1 MKKFLYE
8 IKDYVIIVVVVI
20 LIRTFIITPALVDGA
35 SMDNTLK
42 DGQLVIIN
50 KFSMIVSKPKRFD
63 IVVVKNNDSHDK
75 IIKRVIGLPN
85 EKIVYRD
92 NNLYIN
98 GELYKED
105 YVLGNTTDYEV
116 ETGEDEYFVL
126 GDNRE
131 VSKDS
136 RILGNFKKKDIIG
149 KVRIRLFPFN
159 KIGKV
164 K

>member
-1 MKKFLYE
+1 MKKILYE
-8 IKDYVIIVVVVI
+8 IKDYIIILVVVI
-20 LIRTFIITPALVDGA
+20 LIRSFIVTPAVVDGA
-35 SMDNTLK
+35 SMNNTLK

-50 KFSMIVSKPKRFD
+50 KFTYRFNEPKRFD
-63 IVVVKNNDSHDK
+63 IVVVKNNESHDK
-75 IIKRVIGLPN
+75 IIKRIIGLPN

-105 YVLGNTTDYEV
+105 FDHGNTTDYEMI
-116 ETGEDEYFVL
+116 TGEDEYFVL

-136 RILGNFKKKDIIG
+136 RLLGNFNKKDFVG
-149 KVRIRLFPFN
+149 KVNIRIFPFN
-159 KIGKV
+159 KIGKI